1 MSFEI
6 KRFSGNDAHPY
17 IKDLARLRIE
27 VFREFPYL
35 YDGSYEYE
43 TDYLRTYLGVADSVI
58 VVALDGERVVGA
70 STGLPLSV
78 ETDSVKQAFVEQGYG
93 LERVFY
99 FGESVLEAPY
109 RGKGLGVRF
118 FEERELH
125 VSDLARFDYTAFC
138 AVERERSHPRRPSDY
153 VPLDRFWI
161 NRGYRRHP
169 ELHTTFSWRDLDE
182 ASESP
187 KPMVF
192 WLKRVANEGAD

>member
-1 MSFEI
+1 MSITI
-6 KRFSGNDAHPY
+6 KRFSGDLAHGY
-17 IKDLARLRIE
+17 VEDLARLRIE

-43 TDYLRTYLGVADSVI
+43 ADYLRTYLGVADSVI

-78 ETDSVKQAFVEQGYG
+78 ETDSVKQAFVEHGYR
-93 LERVFY
+93 LESVFY

-125 VSDLARFDYTAFC
+125 VRDLARYDYTAFC
-138 AVERERSHPRRPSDY
+138 AVERETIHPRRPPGY

-161 NRGYRRHP
+161 NRGYHRHP

-182 ASESP
+182 ASASP

-192 WLKRVANEGAD
+192 WLKRVANEGTD